1 MKFFK
6 KNIFLAIMVLMV
18 STCLFSGCEIAND
31 GLMKSFEGKYTY
43 QSAVDTTNDR
53 TAYDYQGGGNLTL
66 TIRDGKAVFNN
77 LTAPTGKDYVFVLEA
92 SILGNSLKLLGNGYF
107 YQDVSG
113 NMVTKQADYVFG
125 SANFVGDN
133 LVVKLMFVSYATTD
147 ANTSLMGAIE
157 VTFTKA

>member
-6 KNIFLAIMVLMV
+6 KNIFLAVLILVV
-18 STCLFSGCEIAND
+18 SACLFSGCEISND
-31 GLMKSFEGKYTY
+31 GLMKTFEGKYTY
-43 QSAVDTTNDR
+43 QSAVDTTNER

-77 LTAPTGKDYVFVLEA
+77 LTAPDGKNYIFTLEA
-92 SILGNSLKLLGNGYF
+92 SILGNSLKLLGDGYF
-107 YQDVSG
+107 YKDYSG
-113 NMVTKQADYVFG
+113 NMVTEQADYVFG

-133 LVVKLMFVSYATTD
+133 LVVKLMFVSYATTE